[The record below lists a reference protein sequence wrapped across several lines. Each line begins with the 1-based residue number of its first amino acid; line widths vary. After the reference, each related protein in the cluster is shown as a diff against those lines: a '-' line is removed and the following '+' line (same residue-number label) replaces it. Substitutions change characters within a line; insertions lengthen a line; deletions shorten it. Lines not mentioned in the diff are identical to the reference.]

1 MKNSLFNLIICI
13 FLSFFSTILYSQTF
27 ASPPTEEPIKKESS
41 ALQTY
46 TWTPKISKD
55 LITKVELKNG
65 TIIKLRTACKLED
78 KDCEHNLYGSTNQ
91 IVGITADGLHEEVI
105 MDYSSS
111 LLNQENENFE
121 NVVTI
126 EDYFGNKENAAFVIV
141 SEHCKSEHKLC
152 KRAHTYLLVPHKTF
166 FRKYYVGV
174 NVRNI
179 KINLNEQ
186 NEIVN
191 AQSVVETST
200 DKNSSKR
207 YATCDFLQNLGFI
220 DKRTKSKY
228 IQFLRNNYREDV
240 FDDKEIRNSL
250 VKNMGLDKFRLLRKQ
265 TSWGW
270 IHLALKRYL
279 VVEGSPRYEWDEEG
293 IMAID
298 TFTGNILWQIT
309 PWHPTKRKLIKLS
322 GEALSGGV
330 TKISNEVRDDFRF
343 IAKYIGYHQNY

>member
-1 MKNSLFNLIICI
+1 MRHRQQKNQL
-13 FLSFFSTILYSQTF
+13 
-27 ASPPTEEPIKKESS
+27 KKESS

-46 TWTPKISKD
+46 TWAPQISKD
-55 LITKVELKNG
+55 LITKVGLNNG
-65 TIIKLRTACKLED
+65 TIIKLRAACKLED
-78 KDCEHNLYGSTNQ
+78 KDCEQNLYGSTNQ
-91 IVGITADGLHEEVI
+91 IVGITADGLHEEVVI
-105 MDYSSS
+105 DYSSS
-111 LLNQENENFE
+111 LHNEENEKFE

-126 EDYFGNKENAAFVIV
+126 EDYFGNKENAAFAIV
-141 SEHCKSEHKLC
+141 SERCNSKHKLC
-152 KRAHTYLLVPHKTF
+152 KRTHTYLLVPYEKF

-174 NVRNI
+174 NVRHI
-179 KINLNEQ
+179 KINFNEQ

-200 DKNSSKR
+200 DKDSSKR
-207 YATCDFLQNLGFI
+207 YATCDFLHNLGFI

-228 IQFLRNNYREDV
+228 IRFLRDPNIEFV

-250 VKNMGLDKFRLLRKQ
+250 VKNMGLDKFRLLREQ

-270 IHLALKRYL
+270 INLALKRYF
-279 VVEGSPRYEWDEEG
+279 VVQGSPRREWDQEG
-293 IMAID
+293 ILVID

-330 TKISNEVRDDFRF
+330 IKISNEVRDDFRF
-343 IAKYIGYHQNY
+343 IAKYIDYHQHY